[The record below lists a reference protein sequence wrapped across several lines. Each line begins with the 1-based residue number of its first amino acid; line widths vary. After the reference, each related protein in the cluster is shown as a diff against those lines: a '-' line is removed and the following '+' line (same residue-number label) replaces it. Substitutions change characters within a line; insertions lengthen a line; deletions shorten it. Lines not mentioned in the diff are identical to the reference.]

1 MAYSDFI
8 QVKRLRGELLLSQKR
23 NHWGCTSTTK
33 KLILQKPHSP
43 YNRRL
48 DTNIGMFPVHPK
60 HPTRGEGWIGPWAV
74 LDHSSST
81 YKITASRLT
90 IIRRNGIG
98 RRGKTDLIV
107 PLSQRFLRYFD
118 KYTDFTALPT
128 DKLRRIGRAHV

>member
-23 NHWGCTSTTK
+23 NHWGCTLTTK
-33 KLILQKPHSP
+33 ELIFQKPHIS
-43 YNRRL
+43 YHLLL
-48 DTNIGMFPVHPK
+48 DDIIGMVPFHPK

-107 PLSQRFLRYFD
+107 PLNQRFLRYFD

-128 DKLRRIGRAHV
+128 DKLRRPD